1 MSTDTPTA
9 SSGKPY
15 LTSPVPSEKM
25 PGGIPYI
32 VGNEVAERFSF
43 YGMRAILA
51 IFLTDYLLNASG
63 EHAGLDETKAAELQ
77 HHFVAAVYF
86 VPILGA
92 ILSDWLLGKYHT
104 ILWLSLFY
112 CAGHAVMAL
121 VDFPLLTG
129 ISPYT
134 LLIVALTLIALGAG
148 GIKPCVSAHVGD
160 QFGTKNQHL
169 LSKVYGWFY
178 FAINL
183 GSTVSTLL
191 TPWLLKNYGPGLA
204 FGVPGVL
211 MAIATFVFWLGRHKF
226 VHVPA
231 GGNKFFSETFSR
243 NGLRAIGN
251 LAPLYLLLAPFWAL
265 FDQTQSTWVYQA
277 KELDCVVLGYEI
289 LPSQIQAANPILVM
303 ILIPLFSY
311 LIYPAI
317 DSIWKLTPLR
327 KIGLGLAITAPAFAI
342 VAWTQ
347 MRIDD
352 GETPHL
358 VWQLL
363 AYVVMTAAEVMVSIT
378 ALEFSYTQA
387 PKKMKSFIMGVY
399 FLSITLGNEFISL
412 VNSYKS
418 SQEEQGNNVLEGAS
432 YFWFFTWAMVI
443 TTAIYLVWSQ
453 FYRGQTFIQGD
464 EKLEAESQAE
474 GTE

>member
-1 MSTDTPTA
+1 
-9 SSGKPY
+9 
-15 LTSPVPSEKM
+15 M

-51 IFLTDYLLNASG
+51 IFLTDYLLNVSG
-63 EHAGLDETKAAELQ
+63 EHAGMDETAAAELQ

-92 ILSDWLLGKYHT
+92 VLSDWLLGKYHT

-129 ISPYT
+129 INPHT

-160 QFGTKNQHL
+160 QFGMKNQNL

-191 TPWLLKNYGPGLA
+191 TPWLLEHYGPGLA

-226 VHVPA
+226 IHVPA
-231 GGNKFFSETFSR
+231 GGSKFFSETFSR
-243 NGLRAIGN
+243 DGLRAIAN
-251 LAPLYLLLAPFWAL
+251 LAPLYILLAPFWAL

-277 KELDCVVLGYEI
+277 KELDCFVFGYEI

-303 ILIPLFSY
+303 ILIPVFSY

-317 DSIWKLTPLR
+317 NSVWTLTPLR

-347 MRIDD
+347 VRIDD

-399 FLSITLGNEFISL
+399 FLSITLGNEFISA
-412 VNSYKS
+412 VNWYKG
-418 SQEEQGNNVLEGAS
+418 SQKEKGIEVLEGAS
-432 YFWFFTWAMVI
+432 YFWFFTWAMVA
-443 TTAIYLVWSQ
+443 TTVIYLVWSQ
-453 FYRGQTFIQGD
+453 FYRGQTYIQGD
-464 EKLEAESQAE
+464 EKVEAESKAE